1 MASVGG
7 SLFPLLVAFLV
18 LLVEVVAVLDCITPC
33 TVCPVYIKKKIRLS
47 NPIIHGNKTKNTICS
62 YFSRC
67 MNRDQQE
74 ILKTQANLN
83 PG

>member
-7 SLFPLLVAFLV
+7 SLFPLLVVLLVLLV
-18 LLVEVVAVLDCITPC
+18 LLVEVVEVVDCITPN
-33 TVCPVYIKKKIRLS
+33 KIRLS

-62 YFSRC
+62 YLSRC

-74 ILKTQANLN
+74 ILEMQANIN
-83 PG
+83 P

>member
-7 SLFPLLVAFLV
+7 SLFPLLVVLLV
-18 LLVEVVAVLDCITPC
+18 LLVEVVAVVDCITPC
-33 TVCPVYIKKKIRLS
+33 TVCPLS

-62 YFSRC
+62 YLSRC

-74 ILKTQANLN
+74 IPEMQANLN

>member
-7 SLFPLLVAFLV
+7 SLFPLLVVLLV
-18 LLVEVVAVLDCITPC
+18 LLVEVVAVVDCITP
-33 TVCPVYIKKKIRLS
+33 KKIRLS

-62 YFSRC
+62 YPSRC

-74 ILKTQANLN
+74 IPEMQANIN
-83 PG
+83 P

>member
-1 MASVGG
+1 MVSVGG
-7 SLFPLLVAFLV
+7 SLFPLLVALLV
-18 LLVEVVAVLDCITPC
+18 LLVEVVAVVDCITP
-33 TVCPVYIKKKIRLS
+33 KKIRLS

-67 MNRDQQE
+67 INRDQQE

>member
-1 MASVGG
+1 MVSVGG
-7 SLFPLLVAFLV
+7 SLFPLLVVLLV
-18 LLVEVVAVLDCITPC
+18 LLVAVVAVMDCITPC

-62 YFSRC
+62 YLSRC

-74 ILKTQANLN
+74 IPEMQANLN

>member
-7 SLFPLLVAFLV
+7 SLFPLLVVLLV
-18 LLVEVVAVLDCITPC
+18 LLVE
-33 TVCPVYIKKKIRLS
+33 KKSRLS

-62 YFSRC
+62 YLSRC

-74 ILKTQANLN
+74 IPEMQAISTHDKYSQSR
-83 PG
+83 